1 MPKRKRGNNKRE
13 PRYNG
18 PATKCISIMPDG
30 SASYFTPKKPASRKG
45 IAFVNGKAMRTE
57 KEKALM

>member
-1 MPKRKRGNNKRE
+1 MVKRKRGNNKRE

-30 SASYFTPKKPASRKG
+30 SAEFFTPKKKAPRKG
-45 IAFVNGKAMRTE
+45 ITFVKGKAMRFE